1 MQLHFL
7 DLGILIV
14 VFLHV
19 TYFALLFVYAGTEWQ
34 YWLLFY
40 SLPLLSGILPNVY
53 YLHYCALVCAI
64 AMLVSG
70 NISEGDLDKASVLL
84 KEFHRHAGDLYGK
97 IYIYIYALIV
107 VIFAVDIH
115 ALYICVL
122 PKVTLHLYI
131 GSAMQT
137 MNVHLLRHLVFNV
150 RNWGPLWSYSCFGFE
165 SVNGELKKL
174 FHGTRDMS
182 QQVSLIQP
190 YACQ

>member
-1 MQLHFL
+1 
-7 DLGILIV
+7 
-14 VFLHV
+14 
-19 TYFALLFVYAGTEWQ
+19 
-34 YWLLFY
+34 
-40 SLPLLSGILPNVY
+40 VY

-64 AMLVSG
+64 AMLVAG

-97 IYIYIYALIV
+97 IYIYALIV

-115 ALYICVL
+115 ALYICVF

-131 GSAMQT
+131 GTAMQT

-165 SVNGELKKL
+165 SVNDELKKL

-182 QQVSLIQP
+182 QLVSLIQPQQVSLIQP
-190 YACQ
+190 HACQ